1 MAEATR
7 LTRLGRLGEALGL
20 LRGQSI
26 SARPDATASGK
37 IVDPQPQ
44 AGGGRAWT
52 ATPDATVSPPPS
64 SRRGRAPELING
76 PELGRAYGSARDGD
90 TKAMGRSPPG
100 ARFEDVT
107 FRNPEGKRTYKL
119 YVPSGYHGQPAPLV
133 VMLHGCTQTPEDF
146 AAGTRMNALAEDHLF
161 LVAYPAQARSANA
174 SGCWNWFQPGDQ
186 QRDRG
191 EPSLIAGITRQ
202 VMADYA
208 IDEGRVY
215 IAGLS
220 AGGAT
225 AAIMG
230 SAYPDLFAAVG
241 VHSGLACGA
250 AKDLASAFAAMKGGG
265 PPAPRRGDKALVPTI
280 VFHGDQDRT
289 VSPIN
294 GEQVIAHCSR
304 GARLRVIETQGMSED
319 AVRYRRT
326 VHVNE
331 QDSPVL
337 ERWEV
342 HGAGH
347 AWSGGSAL
355 GSYTDPKG
363 PDASREMVRFFLQHR
378 LARSRDQDAV
388 RD

>member
-1 MAEATR
+1 
-7 LTRLGRLGEALGL
+7 
-20 LRGQSI
+20 
-26 SARPDATASGK
+26 
-37 IVDPQPQ
+37 
-44 AGGGRAWT
+44 
-52 ATPDATVSPPPS
+52 
-64 SRRGRAPELING
+64 
-76 PELGRAYGSARDGD
+76 
-90 TKAMGRSPPG
+90 
-100 ARFEDVT
+100 
-107 FRNPEGKRTYKL
+107 
-119 YVPSGYHGQPAPLV
+119 
-133 VMLHGCTQTPEDF
+133 
-146 AAGTRMNALAEDHLF
+146 MNALAEEQLF

-174 SGCWNWFQPGDQ
+174 SGCWNWFKPGDQ
-186 QRDRG
+186 QRDHG
-191 EPSLIAGITRQ
+191 EPALIAGITRQ

-208 IDEGRVY
+208 IDESRVY

-250 AKDLASAFAAMKGGG
+250 AMDMPSAFAAMKSGG
-265 PPAPRRGDKALVPTI
+265 PPTTRRGDRALVPTI
-280 VFHGDQDRT
+280 VFHGDKDRT

-294 GEQVIAHCSR
+294 GEQVIAQSKG

-319 AVRYRRT
+319 GVRYRRT
-326 VHVNE
+326 VHANE
-331 QDSPVL
+331 QEAPVL

-347 AWSGGSAL
+347 AWSGGSAS

-378 LARSRDQDAV
+378 LARS
-388 RD
+388 

>member
-1 MAEATR
+1 MALFSRIDMGEATR
-7 LTRLGRLGEALGL
+7 LTRLGRLGEAMAL
-20 LRGQSI
+20 LRGQPKRAAPDASVAGEI
-26 SARPDATASGK
+26 VDLQPPSGARGPASGGIGRPDA
-37 IVDPQPQ
+37 
-44 AGGGRAWT
+44 
-52 ATPDATVSPPPS
+52 
-64 SRRGRAPELING
+64 
-76 PELGRAYGSARDGD
+76 
-90 TKAMGRSPPG
+90 KAVRRSPPG

-107 FRNPEGKRTYKL
+107 FRNAAGKRTYKL
-119 YVPSGYHGQPAPLV
+119 YVPSGYQGRAAPLV

-146 AAGTRMNALAEDHLF
+146 AAGTRMNALAEEQLF

-174 SGCWNWFQPGDQ
+174 SGCWNWFKPGDQ
-186 QRDRG
+186 ERDQG

-208 IDEGRVY
+208 IDESRVY

-230 SAYPDLFAAVG
+230 SVYPDLFAAVG

-250 AKDLASAFAAMKGGG
+250 AKDMPSAFAAMKGSGR
-265 PPAPRRGDKALVPTI
+265 PATRRGDQALVPTI
-280 VFHGDQDRT
+280 VFHGDKDHT

-294 GEQVIAHCSR
+294 GEQVIAQSKG
-304 GARLRVIETQGMSED
+304 GARLRVIESQGMSED
-319 AVRYRRT
+319 GVRYRRT
-326 VHVNE
+326 VHANE
-331 QDSPVL
+331 QEAPVL

-347 AWSGGSAL
+347 AWSGGSAS

-378 LARSRDQDAV
+378 LARS
-388 RD
+388 

>member
-1 MAEATR
+1 MALFSKIDMAEATR
-7 LTRLGRLGEALGL
+7 LTRLGRLGEAMAL
-20 LRGQSI
+20 LRG
-26 SARPDATASGK
+26 RPKRADSDASVTGDT
-37 IVDPQPQ
+37 VDLQPP
-44 AGGGRAWT
+44 AGPGQPWT
-52 ATPDATVSPPPS
+52 ATPDATVS
-64 SRRGRAPELING
+64 APAAHFRESNG
-76 PELGRAYGSARDGD
+76 PELGPASDSTRRADG
-90 TKAMGRSPPG
+90 KGKRRAPPG

-107 FRNPEGKRTYKL
+107 FRNAAGKRTYKL

-146 AAGTRMNALAEDHLF
+146 AAGTRMNALAEEQLV

-174 SGCWNWFQPGDQ
+174 SGCWNWFNPGDQ
-186 QRDRG
+186 QRDHG

-202 VMADYA
+202 VIADYA
-208 IDEGRVY
+208 IDGSRVY

-250 AKDLASAFAAMKGGG
+250 AKDMPSAFAAMKGGAR
-265 PPAPRRGDKALVPTI
+265 PATRRGDRALVPTI
-280 VFHGDQDRT
+280 VFHGDKDRT

-294 GEQVIAHCSR
+294 GEQVIAQSK
-304 GARLRVIETQGMSED
+304 GDARLRVIESQGMSEHG
-319 AVRYRRT
+319 VRYRRT
-326 VHVNE
+326 VHANE
-331 QDSPVL
+331 QNVPVL

-342 HGAGH
+342 HGAAH
-347 AWSGGSAL
+347 AWFGGSAS

-378 LARSRDQDAV
+378 LARG
-388 RD
+388 